1 MKRGEVPEFREG
13 QPRLHFNRIFGSEKE
28 KKKTRTRESQG
39 RFKKEKSKE
48 ESKEDTDG
56 EAEQKK
62 SRRCQDLL
70 TGQIEMKVPEG
81 YKPDTKLMF
90 RGKGIQRL
98 DQY

>member
-39 RFKKEKSKE
+39 RFKKEKAKEESKE
-48 ESKEDTDG
+48 ESKEDADG

-70 TGQIEMKVPEG
+70 TGQVEMKVPEG
-81 YKPDTKLMF
+81 VSRM
-90 RGKGIQRL
+90 QN
-98 DQY
+98 